1 MHIRGIHVVFFVPGR
16 GWQHD
21 VRVQAGAGQTEVEGH
36 HQIQLAVETVV
47 FPLHLFRLHA
57 ALLAEIFTLNTV
69 FGTKQVFQ
77 HVLMAF
83 TGRTQQVG
91 APDEQV
97 TRMVFAVLR
106 LFCRKTD

>member
-21 VRVQAGAGQTEVEGH
+21 IGVQTGAGQTEVERH

-57 ALLAEIFTLNTV
+57 ALLAKIFPLDAV
-69 FGTKQVFQ
+69 FGTEQVFQ
-77 HVLMAF
+77 HVLVAF
-83 TGRTQQVG
+83 TGRAQQVG

-97 TRMVFAVLR
+97 ARVVFTVLR
-106 LFCRKTD
+106 LFRREAD